1 MITARFTHLSIRE
14 PRAPRRER
22 QRRPWALVV
31 TVVALAGA
39 LPLALAATGA
49 AATGAAAAVAPATIS
64 IGLQDANGSV
74 GAVVSGADVGLRAQ
88 LDLPE

>member
-1 MITARFTHLSIRE
+1 MITARFTHLSILSPG
-14 PRAPRRER
+14 PRVGSVNA
-22 QRRPWALVV
+22 RPWALVAAI
-31 TVVALAGA
+31 VALAGA
-39 LPLALAATGA
+39 LPLAL

-74 GAVVSGADVGLRAQ
+74 GAVVSGADAGLRAQ